1 MKYVL
6 EILLALAIILTVAGC
21 FAAKDT
27 PGEPESSTTDAPLTD
42 QPAAE
47 QGEVAITDENLL
59 SAVPTEDNYRVFY
72 EIFTGSFSDSNGD
85 GVGDL
90 RGIIDRMDYLNDGDD
105 ASGKSL
111 GVEGIWLTPI
121 FKSSSYHKYDIN
133 DYYTIDED
141 FGTEEDLKELIDLC
155 HQRNVKL
162 ILDLPLNH
170 TGTLNPWFSAFTVSH
185 RNGDAE
191 DPYYDFYTYIN
202 AGETAPAGRSFSA
215 LAGTDILYEC
225 NFSGGMPELNYDNE
239 EVRQAALDVAKY
251 YLDLGVDG
259 FRFDAAKY
267 IYYTDHE
274 KTAEFWQWYMGELK
288 AIKPD
293 IYTVAEVWD
302 DDGITDRYF
311 PAVNCFNFTTSQT
324 NGLIA
329 QTAQTGDVN
338 KYTAYV
344 QGYVERVTA
353 MNPDAMIVPFI
364 ANHDTDR
371 AAGYLTV
378 ASGQMK
384 MAANLY
390 LLSSGSPFIYYGE
403 EIGLRG
409 SRGGANTDANRRLK
423 MEWGDGDTVGDPE
436 GTDYAVERVYA
447 TVEQQLTDETS
458 LYNYYKKL
466 IMIRKANPAICRGDY
481 TALKF
486 TDTKLGGFIST
497 YQGTTV
503 AVLHNTTRSS
513 ITVDL
518 SKVTDISFTQINA
531 YIGEGTAS
539 LEGTMLTL
547 DSQTS
552 VVLG

>member
-1 MKYVL
+1 MKYLL
-6 EILLALAIILTVAGC
+6 EILLILSMILALAGC
-21 FAAKDT
+21 FADDS
-27 PGEPESSTTDAPLTD
+27 G
-42 QPAAE
+42 
-47 QGEVAITDENLL
+47 QGNKNEAAITDEKLL

-72 EIFTGSFSDSNGD
+72 EIFVGSFSDGNGD
-85 GVGDL
+85 GTGDL
-90 RGIIDRMDYLNDGDD
+90 RGIINRMDYLNDGDD

-133 DYYTIDED
+133 DYYTIDPN
-141 FGTEEDLKELIDLC
+141 FGTEEDLKELLELC
-155 HQRNVKL
+155 HKRNVKV
-162 ILDLPLNH
+162 ILDLPINH
-170 TGTLNPWFSAFTVSH
+170 TGTINPWFSAFTVAH
-185 RNGDAE
+185 RNGDTD
-191 DPYYDFYTYIN
+191 DPYYNFYTYYTE
-202 AGETAPAGRSFSA
+202 GETAPAGRAFSK
-215 LAGTDILYEC
+215 LAGTDIYYEC
-225 NFSGGMPELNYDNE
+225 NFSDSMPELNYDYD

-267 IYYTDHE
+267 IYYGDHE
-274 KTAEFWQWYMGELK
+274 KTAEFWKWYVGELK
-288 AIKPD
+288 AIKPE

-302 DDGITDRYF
+302 DDGITDRYY
-311 PAVNCFNFTTSQT
+311 PAVNCFDFTTSQV
-324 NGLIA
+324 NGLITM
-329 QTAQTGDVN
+329 TAQAGDVN

-344 QGYVERVTA
+344 QGYVERVNA
-353 MNPDAMIVPFI
+353 MNKDAMIIPFI

-378 ASGQMK
+378 ASGQMM

-423 MEWGDGDTVGDPE
+423 MEWGDGDTVEDPE
-436 GTDYAVERVYA
+436 GTGYDYERAYA
-447 TVEQQLTDETS
+447 TVAEQLSDEGS
-458 LYNYYKKL
+458 LYSYYKKL
-466 IMIRKANPAICRGDY
+466 IMIRKANPAICRGSY

-486 TDTKLGGFIST
+486 TDTKLGGFTST
-497 YQGTTV
+497 YEGTTV
-503 AVLHNTTRSS
+503 AVLHNTSRSA

-518 SKVTDISFTQINA
+518 SDVTDLEFTRINA
-531 YIGEGTAS
+531 VIGLGS
-539 LEGTMLTL
+539 GLLEGSVLTL

-552 VVLG
+552 IVLGI

>member
-6 EILLALAIILTVAGC
+6 EILLILAITLTVAGC
-21 FAAKDT
+21 FAGDGTAENT
-27 PGEPESSTTDAPLTD
+27 ESAAEGAE
-42 QPAAE
+42 QPAE
-47 QGEVAITDENLL
+47 NGEAAITDEKLL
-59 SAVPTEDNYRVFY
+59 SSFPAEDNYRVFY

-85 GVGDL
+85 GIGDL
-90 RGIIDRMDYLNDGDD
+90 RGIINRMDYLNDGDD
-105 ASGKSL
+105 SSGKSL

-121 FKSSSYHKYDIN
+121 FKSGSYHKYDIN
-133 DYYTIDED
+133 DYYTIDPD
-141 FGTEEDLKELIDLC
+141 FGTEEDLKELLELC

-162 ILDLPLNH
+162 ILDLPINH
-170 TGTLNPWFSAFTVSH
+170 TGKLNPWFSAFTVAQ
-185 RNGDAE
+185 RNGDTA
-191 DPYYDFYTYIN
+191 DPYYNFYTYITKD
-202 AGETAPAGRSFSA
+202 ETAPAGRSFSP
-215 LAGTDILYEC
+215 LAGTDIRYEC
-225 NFSGGMPELNYDNE
+225 NFSDSMPELNYDNE

-274 KTAEFWQWYMGELK
+274 KTAEFWQWYVGELK

-302 DDGITDRYF
+302 DDGITDKYF
-311 PAVNCFNFTTSQT
+311 PAVNCFNFTTSQV

-329 QTAQTGDVN
+329 QTAQAGDVN
-338 KYTAYV
+338 KYTAYI
-344 QGYVERVTA
+344 QGYVERVNA

-423 MEWGDGDTVGDPE
+423 MEWGDGDTVKDPE
-436 GTDYAVERVYA
+436 GTDYSADRAYA
-447 TVEQQLTDETS
+447 TVEQQLPDESS

-466 IMIRKANPAICRGDY
+466 IMIRKANPAICRGTY
-481 TALKF
+481 NALSF
-486 TDTKLGGFIST
+486 TGTKLGGFTST
-497 YQGTTV
+497 YEGTTV
-503 AVLHNTTRSS
+503 AVLHNTSRST

-518 SKVTDISFTQINA
+518 SDVTDLKFTQINA
-531 YIGEGTAS
+531 VIGMGTGS
-539 LEGTMLTL
+539 LEGAVLTL

-552 VVLG
+552 IVLGM